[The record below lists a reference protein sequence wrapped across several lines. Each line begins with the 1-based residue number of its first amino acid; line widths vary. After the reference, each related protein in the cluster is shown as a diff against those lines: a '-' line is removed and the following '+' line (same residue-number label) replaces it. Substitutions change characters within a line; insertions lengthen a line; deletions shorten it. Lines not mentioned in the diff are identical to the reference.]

1 MNQMQKGIKVTAY
14 TVMIKTLRDRISKT
28 PVDHIKDLSK
38 DFTHLYRTEMKLAKL
53 SGVTVSDK

>member
-1 MNQMQKGIKVTAY
+1 MNQVQKGVLIHAY
-14 TVMIKTLRDRISKT
+14 AVMVKTLRDRISKT
-28 PVDHIKDLSK
+28 PVDHIKSLTH